1 MKSVDTGVPYHDNL
15 QISGNQEWLVML
27 YDQFDT
33 IITEQ

>member
-1 MKSVDTGVPYHDNL
+1 MKLVGTVVPYHDNL
-15 QISGNQEWLVML
+15 QISDNQESLVML